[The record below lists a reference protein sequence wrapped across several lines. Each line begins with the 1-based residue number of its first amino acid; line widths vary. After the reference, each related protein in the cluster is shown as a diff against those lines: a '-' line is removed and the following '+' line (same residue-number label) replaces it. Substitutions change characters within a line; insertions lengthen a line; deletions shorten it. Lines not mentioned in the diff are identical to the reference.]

1 MDAFRDFVAR
11 ILGWSPSRADAV
23 EHAIRSINLAV
34 ERSAALV
41 LLGDTDLVPIAHA
54 LHRRTL
60 GTDAPF
66 VVCDV
71 RRTDIEA
78 TVRSPANYTNGVA
91 GFKAA
96 TGGTLCLR
104 YPQVP
109 DEFRSMIPLARSLS
123 TSVQLMLCGDA
134 RFDTHPL
141 LVQPV
146 PIRVPSLVTRTEE
159 IPRIVDEYGHDAI
172 AELRAN
178 DPRPRAVRF
187 TADDR
192 AWVLDHSPLTLPEIE
207 KTALRLVAIKMS
219 ENLHRAADRL
229 GMAPVSL
236 LRWIGRRTLPPMS
249 PEERAELDRDLE
261 QSFVDEEEGRLID
274 ADDALADLR
283 AKPSDQ
289 DEKQ

>member
-1 MDAFRDFVAR
+1 MEANTDAALRGFVAR

-23 EHAIRSINLAV
+23 EHAIRSIELAA
-34 ERSAALV
+34 ERRATLV
-41 LLGDTDLVPIAHA
+41 LLGDTDLVPVAHA
-54 LHRRTL
+54 LHRYTL
-60 GTDAPF
+60 GADAPF

-71 RRTDIEA
+71 RRTDVEA
-78 TVRSPANYTNGVA
+78 TVRSPANYTNGVI

-96 TGGTLCLR
+96 SGGTLCLR

-141 LVQPV
+141 LVLPA
-146 PIRVPSLVTRTEE
+146 PIRVPSLVTRSEE
-159 IPRIVDEYGHDAI
+159 VPRVVDEYANDAI
-172 AELRAN
+172 AELRARE
-178 DPRPRAVRF
+178 PRLPAVRF
-187 TADDR
+187 TEADR

-229 GMAPVSL
+229 GMAPVSM
-236 LRWIGRRTLPPMS
+236 LRWVGRRTLPPMS
-249 PEERAELDRDLE
+249 PEERAELDQELE
-261 QSFVDEEEGRLID
+261 QSFVDEEAGKLID
-274 ADDALADLR
+274 ADDAIADLKSR
-283 AKPSDQ
+283 
-289 DEKQ
+289 